1 MMIERRTL
9 LAATLAASA
18 ISACATTGADTRASM
33 PALPHDPHS
42 YAKPDEA
49 RVLNV
54 SLDVR
59 ADFERKVITGTCT
72 LTIAARDDARE
83 IVLDTRGLAIGSISG
98 NGREL
103 PFTIGES
110 KEDIGAPLTIELH
123 GAREI
128 TIAYESAHNADALQ
142 WLTPAQTA
150 SGKPFLFSQG
160 QAILTRTWA
169 PTQDSPGI
177 RQTYDVRVVVP
188 EGLTAVMSAEML
200 TPEGEPVEGGRA
212 FRFRMRNPVPI
223 YLMSIGVGDLQFGSV
238 GPRTGVWAEP
248 SVLERG
254 LYECADME
262 AMVRTAEALYGPYR
276 WGRYDV
282 LILPPSFPYGG
293 MENPRLTFL
302 TPTFLAG
309 DRSLVSL
316 IAHELAHSWSG
327 NLVTNAVWADSW
339 LNEGFTTYFEGRIV
353 EALYGVERLN
363 MNNVLAWAEIQ
374 TALREAPADAQRLH
388 LVGERNAEENNSAIV
403 YEKGALFLRT
413 IERIV
418 GRQRFDRYL
427 RSYFDRYAFQPMTTQ
442 KFLEDFREHVVM
454 GDAALEQQ
462 LQLDAWAYE
471 PGLPSNAEEPHAVT
485 FDQVDAA
492 VAAFGANGTLSAAQ
506 WQGWGTFERQRFL
519 QTLPRELSTAQLDAL
534 DAAFNLNETGNYEV
548 AFNWLELVVANRYE
562 PGVASLER
570 FLTSQGRGKFIRP
583 LYRAL
588 MAEDQWGRDLA
599 RRIYARARPG
609 YHNLVST
616 AVDRILA
623 GG

>member
-1 MMIERRTL
+1 MIQRRTL
-9 LAATLAASA
+9 LGATLAAPA
-18 ISACATTGADTRASM
+18 LSACATTDIRAALPS
-33 PALPHDPHS
+33 LPHDPHS
-42 YAKPDEA
+42 FAKPDEA

-59 ADFERKVITGTCT
+59 ADFERKVIAGMCR

-83 IVLDTRGLAIGSISG
+83 IVLDTRGLKIGSISG

-110 KEDIGAPLTIELH
+110 QPDLGAPLTIQLN

-128 TIAYESAHNADALQ
+128 TIAYESADNADALQ

-177 RQTYDVRVVVP
+177 RQTYDVRLVVP
-188 EGLTAVMSAEML
+188 EGLKAVMSAEML
-200 TPEGEPVEGGRA
+200 TPDGEPVEGGRA
-212 FRFRMRNPVPI
+212 FRFRMTNPVPI
-223 YLMSIGVGDLQFGSV
+223 YLMSLGVGELVFGAV
-238 GPRTGVWAEP
+238 GPRTGVWTEP

-339 LNEGFTTYFEGRIV
+339 LNEGFTSYFENRIS
-353 EALYGVERLN
+353 EALYGEERAK
-363 MNNVLAWAEIQ
+363 MAQVLDWAGIQ
-374 TALREAPADAQRLH
+374 EAISTLPPEYQRLH
-388 LVGERNAEENNSAIV
+388 LRTEVESQGNTSPIV
-403 YEKGALFLRT
+403 YDKGALFLRT
-413 IERIV
+413 IERTM
-418 GRQRFDRYL
+418 GRQRFDAYL
-427 RSYFDRYAFQPMTTQ
+427 RSYFDRYAFQPMTTER
-442 KFLEDFREHVVM
+442 FLADFRERAVR

-462 LQLDAWAYE
+462 LQLDTWAYE

-492 VAAFGANGTLSAAQ
+492 VAAFNAGGAPDGSQ
-506 WQGWGTFERQRFL
+506 WQSWGTYERQRFL
-519 QTLPRELSTAQLDAL
+519 QTLPRTLARARLDAL
-534 DAAFNLNETGNYEV
+534 EAAFNLNETGNNEV
-548 AFNWLELVVANRYE
+548 LFNWLELVVNNRYDLGL
-562 PGVASLER
+562 PTLER
-570 FLTSQGRGKFIRP
+570 FLTSQGRGKFVRP

-588 MAEDQWGRDLA
+588 WAQGDWGHAIA
-599 RRIYARARPG
+599 RRIYAQARSG
-609 YHNLVST
+609 YHNLVSA

-623 GG
+623 GV

>member
-1 MMIERRTL
+1 MIERRTL
-9 LAATLAASA
+9 LGATLAAPA
-18 ISACATTGADTRASM
+18 LSACATMAADNRASM

-83 IVLDTRGLAIGSISG
+83 IVLDSKGLAIGSISG

-103 PFTIGES
+103 PFTIGANDE
-110 KEDIGAPLTIELH
+110 ELGAPLTIQLN

-177 RQTYDVRVVVP
+177 RQTYDVRLVVP
-188 EGLTAVMSAEML
+188 ENLKAVMSAEML
-200 TPEGEPVEGGRA
+200 TPDGEPAEGGRA
-212 FRFRMRNPVPI
+212 FRFRMRHPVPI
-223 YLMSIGVGDLQFGSV
+223 YLMSIGVGDLVFGSV
-238 GPRTGVWAEP
+238 GPRTGVWTEP

-262 AMVRTAEALYGPYR
+262 AMVRATEALYGPYR

-282 LILPPSFPYGG
+282 LILPPSFPFGG

-327 NLVTNAVWADSW
+327 NLVTNAVWADGW
-339 LNEGFTTYFEGRIV
+339 LNEGFTSYIENRIS
-353 EALYGVERLN
+353 EALYGEERAK
-363 MNNVLAWAEIQ
+363 MAQVLDWAGIQ
-374 TALREAPADAQRLH
+374 QAIREAPVDAQRLH
-388 LVGERNAEENNSAIV
+388 LVGDRNAEESNSAIV
-403 YEKGALFLRT
+403 YDKGALFLRT
-413 IERIV
+413 IERIM
-418 GRQRFDRYL
+418 GRQRFDAYL

-442 KFLEDFREHVVM
+442 KFLADFRERAVR

-462 LQLDAWAYE
+462 LELDAWAYE
-471 PGLPSNAEEPHAVT
+471 PGLPSNAQAPHAAA
-485 FDQVDAA
+485 FDRVDAA
-492 VAAFGANGTLSAAQ
+492 VAAFNAGGAPDAGL
-506 WQGWGTFERQRFL
+506 WGGWGTFERQRFL
-519 QTLPRELSTAQLDAL
+519 QTLPRDLSREKLDAL
-534 DAAFNLNETGNYEV
+534 ETAFHLNEAGNYEV
-548 AFNWLELVVANRYE
+548 AFNWLELAVSNRYDAAV
-562 PGVASLER
+562 PSLER
-570 FLTSQGRGKFIRP
+570 FLTSQGRGKFVRP
-583 LYRAL
+583 LYRML
-588 MAEDQWGRDLA
+588 WAEGDWGRPIA
-599 RRIYARARPG
+599 RRIYAQARPG
-609 YHNLVST
+609 YHNLVSA
-616 AVDRILA
+616 AVDRIVSGA
-623 GG
+623 

>member
-1 MMIERRTL
+1 MIQRRTL
-9 LAATLAASA
+9 LGATLAAPA
-18 ISACATTGADTRASM
+18 LSACATMAADNRASM

-42 YAKPDEA
+42 YAKPEEA

-59 ADFERKVITGTCT
+59 ADFERKVITGVCT

-83 IVLDTRGLAIGSISG
+83 IVLDSKGLAIGSVSG

-103 PFTIGES
+103 PFMIGANSE
-110 KEDIGAPLTIELH
+110 ELGAPLTIELH

-142 WLTPAQTA
+142 WLTPEQTA

-177 RQTYDVRVVVP
+177 RQTYDVRIVVP
-188 EGLTAVMSAEML
+188 DGLKAVMSAEML
-200 TPEGEPVEGGRA
+200 TPDGEPAEGGRA

-223 YLMSIGVGDLQFGSV
+223 YLMSIGVGDLVFGSV
-238 GPRTGVWAEP
+238 GPRTGVWTEP

-339 LNEGFTTYFEGRIV
+339 LNEGFTSYIENRIS
-353 EALYGVERLN
+353 EALYGEERAK
-363 MNNVLAWAEIQ
+363 MAQVLDWAGIQ
-374 TALREAPADAQRLH
+374 QAIREAPADAQRLH

-403 YEKGALFLRT
+403 YDKGALFLRT
-413 IERIV
+413 IERIM
-418 GRQRFDRYL
+418 GRQRFDAYL

-442 KFLEDFREHVVM
+442 KFLADFRERAVR

-471 PGLPSNAEEPHAVT
+471 PGLPSNAQEPHAVT
-485 FDQVDAA
+485 FDRVDAA
-492 VAAFGANGTLSAAQ
+492 VVAFNSGGAPEASS
-506 WQGWGTFERQRFL
+506 WEDWGTFERQRFL
-519 QTLPRELSTAQLDAL
+519 QRLPRELSREKLDAL
-534 DAAFNLNETGNYEV
+534 EAAFHLNETGNYEV
-548 AFNWLELVVANRYE
+548 AFNWLELVVNNRYE
-562 PGVASLER
+562 PGVPALTR
-570 FLTSQGRGKFIRP
+570 FLTSQGRGKFVRP
-583 LYRAL
+583 LYRML
-588 MAEDQWGRDLA
+588 WAEGDWGRPIA
-599 RRIYARARPG
+599 RRIYAQARPG
-609 YHNLVST
+609 YHNLVSA
-616 AVDRILA
+616 AVDRIVV
-623 GG
+623 

>member
-1 MMIERRTL
+1 MIERRTL
-9 LAATLAASA
+9 LGATLAAPALSG
-18 ISACATTGADTRASM
+18 CATMAGDTRASM

-83 IVLDTRGLAIGSISG
+83 IVLDSKGLAIGSISG

-103 PFTIGES
+103 PFTIGADDE
-110 KEDIGAPLTIELH
+110 ELGAPLTIQLH

-177 RQTYDVRVVVP
+177 RQTYDVRLVVP
-188 EGLTAVMSAEML
+188 DGLKAVMSAEML
-200 TPEGEPVEGGRA
+200 TPDGEPAEGGRA
-212 FRFRMRNPVPI
+212 FRFRMRHPVPI
-223 YLMSIGVGDLQFGSV
+223 YLMSIGVGDLVFGSV
-238 GPRTGVWAEP
+238 GPRTGVWSEP

-254 LYECADME
+254 LYECADMG
-262 AMVRTAEALYGPYR
+262 AMVRATEALYGPYR

-282 LILPPSFPYGG
+282 LILPPSFPFGG

-327 NLVTNAVWADSW
+327 NLVTNAVWADGW
-339 LNEGFTTYFEGRIV
+339 LNEGFTSYIENRIS
-353 EALYGVERLN
+353 EALYGEERAK
-363 MNNVLAWAEIQ
+363 MAQVLDWAGIQ
-374 TALREAPADAQRLH
+374 TAIREAPADAQRLH
-388 LVGERNAEENNSAIV
+388 LVGDRNAEESNSAIV
-403 YEKGALFLRT
+403 YDKGALFLRT
-413 IERIV
+413 IERIM
-418 GRQRFDRYL
+418 GRQRFDAYL

-442 KFLEDFREHVVM
+442 KFLADFRERAVR
-454 GDAALEQQ
+454 GDTALEQQ

-471 PGLPSNAEEPHAVT
+471 PGLPSNAQEPHAAT

-492 VAAFGANGTLSAAQ
+492 VAAFAAGAAPDGAQ
-506 WQGWGTFERQRFL
+506 WRSWGTFERQRFL
-519 QTLPRELSTAQLDAL
+519 QTLPRELPPARLDAL
-534 DAAFNLNETGNYEV
+534 EAAFALNATGNYEV
-548 AFNWLELVVANRYE
+548 AFNWLELVVDNRYE
-562 PGVASLER
+562 PGVATLER
-570 FLTSQGRGKFIRP
+570 FLTSQGRGKFVRP
-583 LYRAL
+583 LYRML
-588 MAEDQWGRDLA
+588 WAEGDWGRPIA
-599 RRIYARARPG
+599 RRIYAQARPG

-616 AVDRILA
+616 AVDRIVSGA
-623 GG
+623 